1 MKGKI
6 YTVTLNPAWDRTATV
21 DQLVPGGTN
30 LLREL
35 RADAGGKGINVSRV
49 LPILGRDTEALGLL
63 GAGAGDQLLT
73 RLQEERISCDF
84 IRILQDCRT
93 NTKIIDAA
101 RGVTTEFNEPGPKVS
116 EKELQAL
123 EQRLCRLPQGAVA
136 VFAGSLPPGVPTDW
150 YAHAAALCRA
160 AGVRMILDTSGA
172 PLREG
177 LVGGPALIKPN
188 RGELET
194 LCGTPLQ
201 ETEQLIAAIRGLLSS
216 EMPFMAVSIG
226 AEGAVFV
233 TAAEAVLAV
242 PPVVRAKSTVGAGD
256 TMTAVLADWLADQP
270 KNSPPPRGE
279 VLVSLASRAVA
290 AATAKVLREGTQ
302 PPLPTEIAAIASGV
316 TCRKVG

>member
-1 MKGKI
+1 MVAQKRKNKYNREKTG
-6 YTVTLNPAWDRTATV
+6 NTASRREAK
-21 DQLVPGGTN
+21 DERQNLYRYPEPRLGPHRDGGSAGAGGTN

-160 AGVRMILDTSGA
+160 AGVRMI
-172 PLREG
+172 
-177 LVGGPALIKPN
+177 
-188 RGELET
+188 
-194 LCGTPLQ
+194 Q
-201 ETEQLIAAIRGLLSS
+201 HAI
-216 EMPFMAVSIG
+216 
-226 AEGAVFV
+226 
-233 TAAEAVLAV
+233 
-242 PPVVRAKSTVGAGD
+242 
-256 TMTAVLADWLADQP
+256 
-270 KNSPPPRGE
+270 
-279 VLVSLASRAVA
+279 
-290 AATAKVLREGTQ
+290 
-302 PPLPTEIAAIASGV
+302 
-316 TCRKVG
+316 

>member
-21 DQLVPGGTN
+21 DRLVPGGTN

-35 RADAGGKGINVSRV
+35 RSDAGGKGINVSRV

-63 GAGAGDQLLT
+63 GAGAGDQLLA
-73 RLQEERISCDF
+73 RLQEEGIRCDF

-101 RGVTTEFNEPGPKVS
+101 QGITTEFNEPGPKVT

-123 EQRLCRLPQGAVA
+123 EQRLCRIPQGAVA
-136 VFAGSLPPGVPTDW
+136 VFAGSLPPGVPEDW

-160 AGVRMILDTSGA
+160 AGVRMILDASGA
-172 PLREG
+172 ALREG
-177 LVGGPALIKPN
+177 FAGGPALIKPN
-188 RGELET
+188 LEELET
-194 LCGTPLQ
+194 LCGTQLQ
-201 ETEQLIAAIRGLLSS
+201 EKDRLITSIRGLLSE

-233 TAAEAVLAV
+233 TATEAVQAI
-242 PPVVRAKSTVGAGD
+242 PPAVRAKSTVGAGD
-256 TMTAVLADWLADQP
+256 TMTAVLADWIADQP
-270 KNSPPPRGE
+270 ENGPPPRGE
-279 VLVSLASRAVA
+279 VLTSLASRAVA

-302 PPLPTEIAAIASGV
+302 PPLPTEIAAVAAGV
-316 TCRKVG
+316 TCRKIG